1 MITSYAKGTLL
12 GFSTIIWISMIAA
25 SGFEEQ
31 QASFSGL
38 TLIYFFKKSPEEQ
51 SSATSRAE
59 ASLWIGILPTAAQPR
74 PPRWAKGA
82 VIARRV
88 GSTWNSLPQDTAAG
102 TAALP
107 RPGNS
112 CLQEC
117 HCKIIMT
124 MENLISMFVGRYII
138 GIYMCLYMHLLCTLN
153 LTKVKSIILY
163 PVLSYF
169 NQLSLLLEKTYKF
182 KT

>member
-1 MITSYAKGTLL
+1 MQKAHYLASAQSYGLAWLQLL
-12 GFSTIIWISMIAA
+12 DLKNSRLPFRAWRWFI
-25 SGFEEQ
+25 
-31 QASFSGL
+31 
-38 TLIYFFKKSPEEQ
+38 FFKKSPEEQ
-51 SSATSRAE
+51 PSVTSRAE

-112 CLQEC
+112 CLQKC